1 VQILADD
8 AGTLTQRME
17 RAALLVAEDQQT
29 NEAIAAA
36 VGVKRQTVDWWKRKP
51 AFTARVDA
59 LRQQFREAV
68 AREGIAHQQNRIKAL
83 NERWRL
89 MQQVIAARAADATMT
104 GAGHETGLLV
114 RTYKPGK
121 YRVVEEYRV
130 DAALLAELRAHE
142 KQAAEELGQ
151 WTKKTD
157 VTSGGKPLD
166 LASLVL
172 WARGEGGGGAA

>member
-1 VQILADD
+1 M
-8 AGTLTQRME
+8 AGGLTRKQAQ
-17 RAALLVAEDQQT
+17 AAARVAEDQQT
-29 NEAIAAA
+29 DAQIAAA
-36 VGVKRQTVDWWKRKP
+36 VGVSAVTLWKWKQRP
-51 AFTARVDA
+51 DFAARV
-59 LRQQFREAV
+59 EEHK
-68 AREGIAHQQNRIKAL
+68 ARWAAEIEQEGIANRQNRVDAL

-89 MQQVIAARAADATMT
+89 MQQVIAARAADESMT
-104 GAGHETGLLV
+104 GTGHETGLLV

-121 YRVVEEYRV
+121 YRVVEEYRF

-172 WARGEGGGGAA
+172 WAREEGGGSGSHA

>member
-1 VQILADD
+1 MQ
-8 AGTLTQRME
+8 AGGLTKKQDQ
-17 RAALLVAEDQQT
+17 AALWLAEGERT
-29 NEAIAAA
+29 EEAIAAA
-36 VGVKRQTVDWWKRKP
+36 LHLNPITLWRWKQQPVFAAAVEAHK
-51 AFTARVDA
+51 ARWA
-59 LRQQFREAV
+59 AEIAQ
-68 AREGIAHQQNRIKAL
+68 EGIAHQQNRVNAL

-89 MQQVIAARAADATMT
+89 MQQVIAARAADESMT

-121 YRVVEEYRV
+121 YRVVEEYKV
-130 DAALLAELRAHE
+130 DAGLLAELRTHE

-172 WARGEGGGGAA
+172 WAREEGGEHGSAA

>member
-1 VQILADD
+1 MTGFWTRRTEQ
-8 AGTLTQRME
+8 
-17 RAALLVAEDQQT
+17 AALLVAEDQLT
-29 NEAIAAA
+29 DDAIAARLRINK
-36 VGVKRQTVDWWKRKP
+36 VTLERWKQRTD
-51 AFTARVDA
+51 FRARTQEHVA
-59 LRQQFREAV
+59 AFREAIRV
-68 AREGIAHQQNRIKAL
+68 RGIAEQQNRVNAL

-89 MQQVIAARAADATMT
+89 MQQVIAARAADESMK

-114 RTYKPGK
+114 RSYKPSKTG
-121 YRVVEEYRV
+121 RVIEEYRF